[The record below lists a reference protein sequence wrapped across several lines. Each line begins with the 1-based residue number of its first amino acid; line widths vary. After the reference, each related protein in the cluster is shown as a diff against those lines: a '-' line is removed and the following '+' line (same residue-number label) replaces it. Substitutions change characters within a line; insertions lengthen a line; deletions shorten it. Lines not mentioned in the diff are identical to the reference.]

1 MVHKMKFICLFLVA
15 TLALMSSTLASL
27 VWPTPNTA
35 FRDGK
40 SIEAFIQSTASGNI
54 ESGLFGCVRN
64 EGQRFHEAIDLSP
77 IRRDAA
83 GEATDPIFSILA
95 GKVAYINNVSSQS
108 SYGRYIIIQHNEE
121 ALPFHSLY
129 AHMAQIDS
137 SLKVG
142 HAVKK
147 GMVLGVMGR
156 SAGGY
161 HIPKTRAHLH
171 FEVGL
176 KLSDDFQVWYDR
188 QQIKTKNHHGNWN
201 GMNLVSVDPL
211 AFFRAVQVGDVE
223 DFNEF
228 IKKRPVVAN
237 LRIFTN
243 KVPDFI
249 KRYPALVVG
258 SYDREKL
265 VAWDIAFTDFGL
277 PMQWTPQFTKNKIKI
292 QEGTVSILSYAPDRL
307 RRQSCN
313 RVLEIKEGRATLSSQ
328 TLATVQK
335 LFGFK

>member
-1 MVHKMKFICLFLVA
+1 MYKMKFICLFWVPL
-15 TLALMSSTLASL
+15 LALMSSTSASL

-40 SIEAFIQSTASGNI
+40 PVEAFIQPTVSGNI

-83 GEATDPIFSILA
+83 SEATDPIFSILA
-95 GKVAYINNVSSQS
+95 GKVVYINNNSSRS
-108 SYGRYIIIQHNEE
+108 SYGRYIIIQHESE

-129 AHMAQIDS
+129 AHMARIDS
-137 SLKVG
+137 RLKVG
-142 HAVKK
+142 DAVKK

-161 HIPKTRAHLH
+161 HIPKSRAHLH

-176 KLSDDFQVWYDR
+176 MLSENFQIWYDR
-188 QQIKTKNHHGNWN
+188 QEMKTKNHHGNWN

-211 AFFRAVQVGDVE
+211 AFFRSVQAGEVE
-223 DFNEF
+223 DFNGF
-228 IKKRPVVAN
+228 IKMRPVVAH
-237 LRIFTN
+237 LRVFTN

-249 KRYPALVVG
+249 KRYPAVVIG
-258 SYDREKL
+258 SYDHENL

-277 PMQWTPQFTKNKIKI
+277 PMQWTPRFTKNKIRV
-292 QEGTVSILSYAPDRL
+292 QEGSVSILSYAPDRL
-307 RRQSCN
+307 KRQSCH
-313 RVLEIKEGRATLSSQ
+313 RVLELKEGRPSLSSQ
-328 TLATVQK
+328 TIATVQK